1 VSPLRLAWKNIAGSV
16 FRSWAVFLCALAV
29 AGLLFSTVL
38 LVRGARDSLQLVQQ
52 RLGADV
58 VVVPE
63 GTGDQVETAL
73 LMGQPVQLWMPRQKL
88 DRIGQIPGVAVAS
101 PQLYLA
107 SLANAPCCTAE
118 MLLMA
123 FDPQTDFTVTPWLNQ
138 HLGHN
143 LGLGEALGGSDV
155 FVPYGEEKL
164 RIYGS
169 EIDLVGSLER
179 TGTGLDTALFLTFD
193 TATAVA
199 ADSYTQAVR
208 PLEIPPDSV
217 STVLVQ
223 VAPGADPRV
232 VALQIAHEVPGVT
245 AIPGSGLFQAF
256 RTQVGLLSRSMAVL
270 LGAVSLLSLL
280 LVGLIFS
287 MAANERRREIGV
299 LRALGATRQAVL
311 HSLLAEALL
320 LALGGG
326 TAGVLL
332 AALVLYLF
340 RNLIVASLTMPFRI
354 PSLPSLLALAA
365 GGLAVAL
372 AGVALAV
379 LLPALRASHLDPA
392 TAMRE

>member
-1 VSPLRLAWKNIAGSV
+1 VSPLRLVWKNIAGSA
-16 FRSWAVFLCALAV
+16 FRSWAVFLCALV
-29 AGLLFSTVL
+29 VGGLLFSTVL
-38 LVRGARDSLQLVQQ
+38 LVRGAEDSLRLVQQ

-63 GTGDQVETAL
+63 GTGDRVETAL
-73 LMGQPVQLWMPRQKL
+73 LMGQPTKVWMPRQNL
-88 DRIGQIPGVAVAS
+88 DRIGGVAGVAIAS

-118 MLLMA
+118 MFVMA
-123 FDPQTDFTVTPWLNQ
+123 FDPQTDFTVTPWLNR

-143 LGLGEALGGSDV
+143 LGLAEAIGGSDV
-155 FVPYGEEKL
+155 FVPYGEDKI

-193 TATAVA
+193 TAYAVA
-199 ADSYTQAVR
+199 DGSYTKAVR
-208 PLEIPPDSV
+208 PLEIPPDSI
-217 STVLVQ
+217 SAVLVQ
-223 VAPGADPRV
+223 VEPNVDPRV
-232 VALQIAHEVPGVT
+232 VALQIAHDVPGVT

-256 RTQVGLLSRSMAVL
+256 HTQAGLLSRIMAAL
-270 LGAVSLLSLL
+270 LGTVSLLSLL
-280 LVGLIFS
+280 LVGLTFS
-287 MAANERRREIGV
+287 MAVNERRQEIGV
-299 LRALGATRQAVL
+299 LRALGATRRAVL
-311 HSLLAEALL
+311 HSLLVEALM

-326 TAGVLL
+326 ATGVLL

-340 RNLIVASLTMPFRI
+340 RNLIVASLMMPFRI
-354 PSLPSLLALAA
+354 PSVPSLLALAA

-372 AGVALAV
+372 ADVALAV
-379 LLPALRASHLDPA
+379 LLPALRASNLDPA

>member
-1 VSPLRLAWKNIAGSV
+1 VSPLRLAWKNIAGSA
-16 FRSWAVFLCALAV
+16 FRSWAVFLCALV
-29 AGLLFSTVL
+29 LTGLLFSTVL
-38 LVRGARDSLQLVQQ
+38 LIRGAQDSLRQVHH
-52 RLGADV
+52 RLGADI

-63 GTGDQVETAL
+63 GAQARVESAL
-73 LMGQPVQLWMPRQKL
+73 LMGQPVKVWMPQENLTK
-88 DRIGQIPGVAVAS
+88 IAEVPGVTIVS

-118 MLLMA
+118 MLVMA
-123 FDPQTDFTVTPWLNQ
+123 FDPQTDFTVTPWLNR
-138 HLGHN
+138 HLGHR
-143 LGLGEALGGSDV
+143 LGLGEAIGGSDV
-155 FVPYGEEKL
+155 FVPYGEGAI
-164 RIYGS
+164 RIYGT
-169 EIDLVGSLER
+169 ELDLVGTLER

-193 TATAVA
+193 TAYAVA

-208 PLEIPPDSV
+208 PLEIPPDSL

-223 VAPGADPRV
+223 VEPGADPRV

-311 HSLLAEALL
+311 HSLLAEALI

-326 TAGVLL
+326 VAGVLL

-340 RNLIVASLTMPFRI
+340 RNLIVASLAMPFRI
-354 PSLPSLLALAA
+354 PSLLSLLALAA

-379 LLPALRASHLDPA
+379 LLPALRASRLDPA
-392 TAMRE
+392 VAMRE